1 MGQIMNLPAN
11 NIVAISPTAE
21 GNFSAEVM
29 VIQDNLYQLK
39 HKGQTILANKAFS
52 CLVQPQVQDTVLY
65 SFDQY
70 QQAFIVAILHRNE
83 DSQLTVQLPANATI
97 ACDQNLTL
105 RSGQHTSIISEQ
117 ITQLSQQSVMKTDKA
132 VMDFNNAIIKGGK
145 LHSQIRHIHTI
156 SDLVSTMAKQ
166 AIQKFNSYIR
176 KTDQADQV
184 HAGQMGRKVDG
195 LYSMNSKHTILVSQ
209 KDTKIDGEHIHMG

>member
-1 MGQIMNLPAN
+1 MGEIMNLQNN
-11 NIVAISPTAE
+11 NIVAISAAVE
-21 GNFSAEVM
+21 GNFSAQVTAIEE
-29 VIQDNLYQLK
+29 NLYQLK
-39 HKGQTILANKAFS
+39 HKGQIILVNKAFS

-70 QQAFIVAILHRNE
+70 QQAFIVAILHRTE

-117 ITQLSQQSVMKTDKA
+117 ITQLSQKNVIKTDEA
-132 VMDFNNAIIKGGK
+132 VMDFNNAVIKGSK
-145 LHSQIRHIHTI
+145 LHSHIRHIHSI
-156 SDLVSTMAKQ
+156 SDLISTMAKQ
-166 AIQKFNSYIR
+166 AIQKFGSYVR
-176 KTDQADQV
+176 KSEVSDQV
-184 HAGQMGRKVDG
+184 QAAQMGRKVDG
-195 LYSMNSKHTILVSQ
+195 LYTMNSKHTIMVSQ